1 MRGNISS
8 NQEEENGENNP
19 LLDYFKENINE
30 VELFDEILALRNTIQ
45 EGEKEIKEMK
55 DSQLKLFKLKYE
67 AYKGAST
74 RDSIHYDLMYAA
86 LFGNNV
92 VL

>member
-1 MRGNISS
+1 MRGNSLC
-8 NQEEENGENNP
+8 NQDEEYNP

-30 VELFDEILALRNTIQ
+30 VELFDQILALRNTIIDIDR
-45 EGEKEIKEMK
+45 EIKQMK
-55 DSQLKLFKLKYE
+55 ESQLKLFKLKYE
-67 AYKGAST
+67 AFKGSSL